1 MRKSLAGG
9 LLAAAL
15 VVPITVGGAPIAAA
29 DDEIHI
35 PSGSSST
42 ELQNGPVGQLANA
55 MGGLIGVLFT
65 PDTAVLVGTVL
76 GAATGSALDMT
87 TDLLKGRK
95 R

>member
-9 LLAAAL
+9 LLAVAL
-15 VVPITVGGAPIAAA
+15 VVPITVGGAPVAAA
-29 DDEIHI
+29 DV

-42 ELQNGPVGQLANA
+42 ELQDGPVGQLANA
-55 MGGLIGVLFT
+55 LGGLVGVLFT

-76 GAATGSALDMT
+76 GAVSGSALDIA
-87 TDLLKGRK
+87 TDILKGKK